1 MKYKVI
7 KNEKGEVLGI
17 SVDEKGFPIVIQ
29 EKDGVENEIG
39 LDAIHLYGKVPG
51 LMAEAKGHRLAAEE
65 ANKVIN
71 LFKEREVGDIP
82 TFLEKGLAALETVGN
97 LEEGKLVDA
106 KKIEEIKLQAQEN
119 IKLKLDEKE
128 KAYLEG
134 TKKSNDLLKKANAH
148 IYDLMVRDKI
158 QTSTFVK
165 AKWNGTTE
173 SAYRY
178 WRDQIKV
185 EPHDTLDKLQVV
197 SYYVNG
203 EKVMSQEKIGEPADL
218 DEALALLVSKDADA
232 DSLLRGSAA
241 EGSGKSVIDFKSKSG
256 GLSREQYNKLSTFEK
271 LGRAHQ
277 SAEK

>member
-1 MKYKVI
+1 MKYKMI
-7 KNEKGEVLGI
+7 KNEKGESLGVAI
-17 SVDEKGFPIVIQ
+17 DEKGFPIVLQ
-29 EKDGVENEIG
+29 EKDGVEVETG
-39 LDAIHLYGKVPG
+39 LDAIHLYSKVPS

-82 TFLEKGLAALETVGN
+82 AFLEEALAALETVGN

-119 IKLKLDEKE
+119 IKLKLEEKE
-128 KAYLEG
+128 KAYKDGTAKLE
-134 TKKSNDLLKKANAH
+134 NLLKKADRN

-165 AKWNGTTE
+165 EKWNGTVE

-178 WRDQIKV
+178 WKDQIKV
-185 EPHDTLDKLQVV
+185 EPHDTVQDKLQVV
-197 SYYVNG
+197 CYYTNG

-218 DEALALLVSKDADA
+218 DEALSLLVSKDADS
-232 DSLLRGSAA
+232 DSLLRGTAA
-241 EGSGKSVIDFKSKSG
+241 EGSGKGVVDFKTKVG
-256 GLSREQYNKLSTFEK
+256 GLSRDQFNKLSTFEK
-271 LGRAHQ
+271 LGRAH
-277 SAEK
+277 EKR